1 MSSRRIDSSHVVRCR
16 LVASC
21 VLCVASRRRL
31 CVCCSPPFHAVH
43 DMTGT
48 AIALRRITRQPP
60 TSTASGCGMNRRPR
74 PLRARTAAT
83 DSFKGARQI
92 IDALRTRTPAPP
104 ALELAEL
111 QERATAAQGETCRA
125 TQRCDIEHT
134 DATRNA
140 TCAATQPPHT
150 ANATVRMQRATTWM
164 QRMQHSAT

>member
-1 MSSRRIDSSHVVRCR
+1 
-16 LVASC
+16 
-21 VLCVASRRRL
+21 
-31 CVCCSPPFHAVH
+31 
-43 DMTGT
+43 
-48 AIALRRITRQPP
+48 
-60 TSTASGCGMNRRPR
+60 MNRRPR

-111 QERATAAQGETCRA
+111 QERAKAAQGAMCRA